1 MQTIIIIIIVPC
13 FTFFLYIYYTKFTFI
28 LYIVRDHISFIN
40 EMKVL
45 IQSDELAKDVASAES
60 LLERHQEHKVSNT
73 LLRCKELL
81 DFLAK
86 CSLCFVHHEM

>member
-1 MQTIIIIIIVPC
+1 
-13 FTFFLYIYYTKFTFI
+13 
-28 LYIVRDHISFIN
+28 
-40 EMKVL
+40 MKVL

-81 DFLAK
+81 YFLAK
-86 CSLCFVHHEM
+86 CSLCFVCHEM

>member
-1 MQTIIIIIIVPC
+1 
-13 FTFFLYIYYTKFTFI
+13 
-28 LYIVRDHISFIN
+28 
-40 EMKVL
+40 MKVL

>member
-13 FTFFLYIYYTKFTFI
+13 FTFFLYILYQVYFI

-86 CSLCFVHHEM
+86 CSLCFVCHEM